1 MELGDVVIVPFMGN
15 NNNTFRVAEI
25 CAGGLV
31 SGPAVLVRRNG
42 RAVEVAEMPASDLY
56 FHGFGVEGLR
66 FVCRVEA

>member
-1 MELGDVVIVPFMGN
+1 MELGDVVIVPFMG

-42 RAVEVAEMPASDLY
+42 GAVEVAEMPANASDLY
-56 FHGFGVEGLR
+56 FHGFEAGALR
-66 FVCRVEA
+66 RVEVE